1 MHKVLITGAN
11 GALGKAVAASFAD
24 MSNIEIL
31 KAMRST
37 NDDSELRLD
46 VLDKQQ
52 VVSVI
57 QIHQPRIIV
66 HLAATFDADFEQS
79 YKTNVLAAKYILDA
93 VRDQQAKTRVLLI
106 GSAAEYGVINPEENP
121 IKEDHVLTPVSVYG
135 VTKAWQTQLAT
146 LYASYGVDVLVA
158 RVFNLEG
165 NGLSDRLFIG
175 RVHRQIEEFLS
186 AKRTVIET
194 GSLSAT
200 RDYVN
205 LKEAASQILSI
216 AKHGSQGK
224 IYHVASGVPV
234 VMRDLL
240 KKMLS
245 ENNIKMN
252 VVQESNAL
260 SNRKGYDVPVI
271 YADVKCTLELMGLKG
286 RGIFDA

>member
-11 GALGKAVAASFAD
+11 GALGRAVAASFAD
-24 MSNIEIL
+24 ISNVEIL
-31 KAMRST
+31 KATRTT
-37 NDDSELRLD
+37 NHDSELRLD

-52 VVSVI
+52 VTRVI
-57 QIHQPRIIV
+57 QKHQPRLIV

-93 VRDQQAKTRVLLI
+93 VRDQQTKMRVLFI
-106 GSAAEYGVINPEENP
+106 GSAAEYGVVNPEENP

-175 RVHRQIEEFLS
+175 RVHRQVEEFLS

-205 LKEAASQILSI
+205 LKEAALQILSI
-216 AKHGSQGK
+216 AKHGSSGK

-240 KKMLS
+240 KKILS
-245 ENNIKMN
+245 ENNIKMD

-260 SNRKGYDVPVI
+260 SNRKGYDVPAI
-271 YADVKCTLELMGLKG
+271 YADVTCTLQLMGLKG